1 MAIFTQIGDFGN
13 NTLAGDPGQENDIFG
28 DALAMDRDRGGN
40 DTLIGGANVINHL
53 WGEALTMN
61 RSEGGNDTLIGGAK
75 DTPAPF
81 PPELGVTPP
90 DNVLCGDTGNLSI
103 GTGDMTNSKGGKD
116 ILIGGVNAFN
126 VIAGDTCHIM
136 TNSEGGSDTLTGGE
150 NATNIMVGDAQSM
163 IKSAGGND
171 TLIGGVNATNFLYGD
186 AEYMTNSASGND
198 RLVSGANATDQM
210 WGDFAVADD
219 ISKGGPSLG
228 GNDIFVFAPGSG
240 LDVINDFNDGPTG
253 PQDRIDVSAYGF
265 DDISDLVIVSNI
277 VSNDSPNSVTI
288 AFDGVADQLGDEVV
302 VNGFGGSGF
311 TLTHDDF
318 TFFV

>member
-28 DALAMDRDRGGN
+28 DALAMDCDKGGN

-81 PPELGVTPP
+81 PPEVGATNP
-90 DNVLCGDTGNLSI
+90 DNVLCGDTGDLSI
-103 GTGDMTNSKGGKD
+103 TTADMTNSKGGND

-126 VIAGDTCHIM
+126 IIAGDTCHIM
-136 TNSEGGSDTLTGGE
+136 TNSKGGNDILIGGV

-186 AEYMTNSASGND
+186 AEHMTNSASGND
-198 RLVSGANATDQM
+198 RLVSGANAKDQM
-210 WGDFAVADD
+210 WGDFADD
-219 ISKGGPSLG
+219 LSKGGTSLG

-265 DDISDLVIVSNI
+265 DDISDLVIVGNGTAK
-277 VSNDSPNSVTI
+277 VTV
-288 AFDGVADQLGDEVV
+288 AFDGTADELGDEVV
-302 VNGFGGSGF
+302 VNGFAGSVV
-311 TLTHDDF
+311 TLKADDF